1 MGVFQVLTS
10 PGKPGGVLALRR
22 HAGGHV
28 SKVVEMVFHFCF
40 FSTSVCDLMNWAQ
53 QWANNLTYEY
63 VWVKGGERTIE
74 SGQILLS
81 PMERGI
87 EITSYGDLEMME

>member
-1 MGVFQVLTS
+1 
-10 PGKPGGVLALRR
+10 
-22 HAGGHV
+22 
-28 SKVVEMVFHFCF
+28 MVFHFCF
-40 FSTSVCDLMNWAQ
+40 FSAPVCDLMNCAQ

-63 VWVKGGERTIE
+63 MWVKGGERTIE

>member
-1 MGVFQVLTS
+1 M
-10 PGKPGGVLALRR
+10 LALHL

-40 FSTSVCDLMNWAQ
+40 FSTPVYDLMDWAQ

-81 PMERGI
+81 PMEKGI
-87 EITSYGDLEMME
+87 EITSSGDLEMME